1 MKLGADPALL
11 AGQWTACGLARD
23 MGHGD
28 IADLIGAVESSPIAD
43 LALGPRLDADK
54 VKKMV
59 RIYQSCFDE
68 DTVNVDLIVDLIH
81 FIDTKA
87 TGGAILV
94 FLPGYEE
101 ILKIRDRLL
110 NNDQRFSGNC
120 QVTN

>member
-1 MKLGADPALL
+1 MPSSHRL
-11 AGQWTACGLARD
+11 AIVA
-23 MGHGD
+23 H
-28 IADLIGAVESSPIAD
+28 
-43 LALGPRLDADK
+43 ALGPRLDADK